1 MPRRFS
7 IIIVHRNGAAMP
19 LKAYAACKA
28 ARDQIF
34 VVDASG
40 NAGTP
45 VPVATFPHVQPI
57 RNLLP

>member
-1 MPRRFS
+1 
-7 IIIVHRNGAAMP
+7 MP
-19 LKAYAACKA
+19 LEAYAACKP
-28 ARDQIF
+28 ARDQVL

-45 VPVATFPHVQPI
+45 VPVAAFPHVQPI

>member
-19 LKAYAACKA
+19 LKAYAACKT

-34 VVDASG
+34 IVDVGG

-45 VPVATFPHVQPI
+45 VPVATFPHVRPI